1 MAIPLTPAQRA
12 GLRRGAIGARAL
24 LDLYLGSGRY
34 SFWDGDEHQDFNGQ
48 TYISAG
54 AFATVS
60 DISYGID
67 LGADGIEIVFDATRL
82 LNASPD
88 PFDPVKLL
96 ASITA
101 ESYHQRRAELR
112 LVLFDIETREQILL
126 TRSFTGVIDQMVIE
140 EAPANSNGGA
150 SVLLVLKL
158 ESVARRYGRRVG
170 RTRTHEDHQEI
181 WPGDNFFQFVS
192 STVAKERQLYW
203 GRMPPAGT
211 VSGVSAGATVIRAPF
226 LAERDYQAGL

>member
-1 MAIPLTPAQRA
+1 MALPLTPDQRA
-12 GLRRGAIGARAL
+12 ALRRGAIGARAM

-34 SFWDGDEHQDFNGQ
+34 SFWDGDDHETINGV

-54 AFATVS
+54 AFATIS

-96 ASITA
+96 STINA
-101 ESYHQRRAELR
+101 EDYHQRRAELR
-112 LVLFDIETREQILL
+112 LVLFDAETREQILL
-126 TRSFTGVIDQMVIE
+126 VRSFTGVIDQMPIE
-140 EAPANSNGGA
+140 ESPGEDGA
-150 SVLLVLKL
+150 SVLLIIRL

-181 WPGDNFFQFVS
+181 YPGDDFFRFVS

-211 VSGVSAGATVIRAPF
+211 VSGVSAGPSVVRRPA
-226 LAERDYQAGL
+226 LAEREFSG